1 MLTIFHHVHVMLIKS
16 AVSCEEDE
24 LLKWPFRASKT
35 KGLNILRDNLTFC
48 LSIDYGYKAFKLS
61 E

>member
-1 MLTIFHHVHVMLIKS
+1 MLIKS